1 MNAGRPGVASVVD
14 GGLVRSPA
22 CGSYG
27 SNRGLGA
34 ASGTFASPAI
44 EAPQLAQN
52 RASLASSDPHWLQY
66 T

>member
-1 MNAGRPGVASVVD
+1 
-14 GGLVRSPA
+14 
-22 CGSYG
+22 
-27 SNRGLGA
+27 LGA

-66 T
+66 I